1 MDSIQGAQQ
10 AIVANNGQ
18 RRDGVGGGLEYI
30 LYNIKG
36 GLKDGINQNIQRQKI
51 PLRHTAP

>member
-10 AIVANNGQ
+10 AIIANNGQ

-30 LYNIKG
+30 LYNIKEVMPT
-36 GLKDGINQNIQRQKI
+36 QHYQVR
-51 PLRHTAP
+51 